1 MTRGLILAPRPG
13 SFQRCSLS
21 HYIMSLS
28 LADAIFWIA
37 VACCAIA
44 QLAIV
49 RSVLISPARVP
60 DNQPT
65 SAVRRLVEIAWAVL
79 PGIAL
84 AFVLLLTWRAMH
96 GGVVLPS
103 GGTAL

>member
-1 MTRGLILAPRPG
+1 
-13 SFQRCSLS
+13 
-21 HYIMSLS
+21 MSLS

-37 VACCAIA
+37 VACCGIA

-60 DNQPT
+60 DSQPT
-65 SAVRRLVEIAWAVL
+65 TAGRRFVEIAWAVL

-84 AFVLLLTWRAMH
+84 AFVLLVTWRAMH
-96 GGVVLPS
+96 GTGLPPN
-103 GGTAL
+103 GPTAFR

>member
-1 MTRGLILAPRPG
+1 
-13 SFQRCSLS
+13 
-21 HYIMSLS
+21 MSLS

-37 VACCAIA
+37 VACCGIA

-60 DNQPT
+60 DSQPT
-65 SAVRRLVEIAWAVL
+65 TAGRRFVEIAWAVL

-96 GGVVLPS
+96 GAVLVPNAQ
-103 GGTAL
+103 TAFR